1 MFPHIHIGSLDI
13 PTFGLMMMLG
23 MLAAFALIYANRKR
37 IPYSEDDLVT
47 MALYAIIGGFI
58 GSKLLYWI
66 VEFDRILAD
75 PHFLLETLT
84 AGFVFY
90 GALILGSLSVWFF
103 TRRKKQ
109 CFFAYADLVMPAF
122 ILAQGFGRIG
132 CFCAGCCYGAPTASA
147 LGVVYPAGS
156 AAPAGIALL
165 PTQLFESAFCF
176 LFAAVLTVLLRKQ
189 KRYGLTTGVYLVGYG
204 MWRFVIEFFRSDD
217 RGAVG
222 ALSTSQFIGIFIILA
237 GIALLL
243 LVRAGKTPLV
253 SDLMAAAA
261 KGKEEDEE
269 RSEDAPD
276 GETLADDAAESD
288 GSSDD
293 AVEEAVEDDVFSD
306 DAAES
311 DASADVAA
319 EEAMEDDVSSDDAAV
334 GDAPVCDAGEG
345 ETAPEA
351 AAESKTPSE
360 DADAAV
366 DKVSDDPS

>member
-217 RGAVG
+217 RGSVG

-261 KGKEEDEE
+261 KGKEEEGA
-269 RSEDAPD
+269 EDAPD
-276 GETLADDAAESD
+276 GETKADDAAESD
-288 GSSDD
+288 GLSDD
-293 AVEEAVEDDVFSD
+293 AVEEAVEDGVSAD

-311 DASADVAA
+311 
-319 EEAMEDDVSSDDAAV
+319 
-334 GDAPVCDAGEG
+334 DAPVCDAGEY
-345 ETAPEA
+345 ESAPEA
-351 AAESKTPSE
+351 SAESKTPSE

-366 DKVSDDPS
+366 DKASDDPS

>member
-156 AAPAGIALL
+156 AAPAGIPLL

-253 SDLMAAAA
+253 SDLMAAAT

-269 RSEDAPD
+269 GAEDAPD
-276 GETLADDAAESD
+276 GETPADDAAEEAVEDNVTSDDAAESDLAASDAVEEAVENDVSADDAAESD
-288 GSSDD
+288 
-293 AVEEAVEDDVFSD
+293 
-306 DAAES
+306 
-311 DASADVAA
+311 
-319 EEAMEDDVSSDDAAV
+319 
-334 GDAPVCDAGEG
+334 APVCNAGEG

>member
-23 MLAAFALIYANRKR
+23 MLVAFALIYANRKR
-37 IPYSEDDLVT
+37 IPYTEDDLVT

-103 TRRKKQ
+103 THRKKQ

-156 AAPAGIALL
+156 AAPAGIPLL

-176 LFAAVLTVLLRKQ
+176 LFAALLTVLLRKQ

-261 KGKEEDEE
+261 KGKEEVEE
-269 RSEDAPD
+269 GAEDAPD
-276 GETLADDAAESD
+276 GETPADDAAEEAVEDNVTSDDAAESDLAASDVVEEAVENDVSADDAAESD
-288 GSSDD
+288 
-293 AVEEAVEDDVFSD
+293 
-306 DAAES
+306 
-311 DASADVAA
+311 
-319 EEAMEDDVSSDDAAV
+319 
-334 GDAPVCDAGEG
+334 APVFDACEG
-345 ETAPEA
+345 ESAPEA
-351 AAESKTPSE
+351 SAESETPSE

-366 DKVSDDPS
+366 DKTSDDPS

>member
-156 AAPAGIALL
+156 SAPAGIPLL

-204 MWRFVIEFFRSDD
+204 VWRFVIEFFRSDD

-269 RSEDAPD
+269 GAEDAPD
-276 GETLADDAAESD
+276 GETKA
-288 GSSDD
+288 
-293 AVEEAVEDDVFSD
+293 D

-311 DASADVAA
+311 DASADDAVEEAA
-319 EEAMEDDVSSDDAAV
+319 EYAVSSDDAAES
-334 GDAPVCDAGEG
+334 DDSVCAAGEG

-351 AAESKTPSE
+351 AAESETPSE
-360 DADAAV
+360 VADAAV
-366 DKVSDDPS
+366 DKASDDPS

>member
-109 CFFAYADLVMPAF
+109 CFFAYADLVMPSF

-156 AAPAGIALL
+156 AAPAGIPLL

-176 LFAAVLTVLLRKQ
+176 LFAAVLTVLLRRQ

-204 MWRFVIEFFRSDD
+204 VWRFVIEFFRSDD

-253 SDLMAAAA
+253 SDLMAAA

-269 RSEDAPD
+269 GAEDAPD
-276 GETLADDAAESD
+276 GETKADDAAESD

-293 AVEEAVEDDVFSD
+293 AVEEAVENDVSAD

-311 DASADVAA
+311 DA
-319 EEAMEDDVSSDDAAV
+319 
-334 GDAPVCDAGEG
+334 PVCNAGEG

-366 DKVSDDPS
+366 DKASDDPS